1 MSVVEFPT
9 IKNRVKAITPKQRA
23 AIFGLAK
30 TRGLNNETLHSLIEA
45 EVNKTSIKEL
55 TFADANKIIT
65 AMGGKA
71 FQRSQTPRRTRQHH
85 HKESGVSQI
94 VSEDQLA
101 LINKLALQRN
111 WTATSLDNFCRRM
124 LKRPR
129 PTTTIEANKIIEAL
143 KAMNSRDNL

>member
-1 MSVVEFPT
+1 MSVEFPT
-9 IKNRVKAITPKQRA
+9 RKTTVRKMTGKQRA

-30 TRGLNNETLHSLIEA
+30 ARGLNHETLHSLVEA
-45 EVNKTSIKEL
+45 EVGKTSIKEL
-55 TFADANKIIT
+55 TFAEANKIIV

-71 FQRSQTPRRTRQHH
+71 FQRGGEKPRRTRQHH
-85 HKESGVSQI
+85 HKQAGVSQI
-94 VSEDQLA
+94 VTEDQLA
-101 LINKLALQRN
+101 LINSLAQKRN

-143 KAMNSRDNL
+143 KTMNSRDNL